1 MKPRSTSTIDALNEV
16 GPVTCDVLIAVA
28 REERAVG
35 KNEAMSDEKA
45 ANWGAAAISTSYE
58 RVYLRFPATPGLSR
72 VFLKK

>member
-1 MKPRSTSTIDALNEV
+1 MSDIP
-16 GPVTCDVLIAVA
+16 TCDLWRVMCDELKAA
-28 REERAVG
+28 TGCGVG